1 VRQVTVTAPEGKGA
15 EVANLAFSVGIRDVS
30 LNSIRTLKS
39 DNSEQRKDHLEVE
52 TATPLAKAFVEKLA
66 ASSFFNIEEYSITLR
81 QPRSIYST
89 RDVRSLT
96 RPFVEPS
103 SDLFQELWQFSQIT
117 FGFIGRIYLGAV
129 LLAFGLV
136 DHRLLFMIAGLLF
149 IPLLPLMLGI
159 GFSLLTR
166 QWRLLGQSVLALVT
180 ATLLMAAGG
189 ITVALFSQ
197 PPIRYVEANSLVT
210 GFVVS
215 LVVGV
220 AAGLATTDDV
230 GRREMIGLAATAQ
243 VAIVPT
249 WFGLAAV
256 LGLPA
261 NDAVSVKQRALSL
274 LVNIAGII
282 VASLA
287 TYAALRMRGDSLR
300 AFQQNQTRDGVNS
313 SVPIRAAQGA
323 EIEAVRRSH

>member
-1 VRQVTVTAPEGKGA
+1 MRQVTVTAPEGKGSDVA
-15 EVANLAFSVGIRDVS
+15 EIAFSVGIRDVS
-30 LNSIRTLKS
+30 LSEIRALKS
-39 DNSEQRKDHLEVE
+39 DNSERRKDHLEME
-52 TATPLAKAFVEKLA
+52 TATHLAKAFVEKL
-66 ASSFFNIEEYSITLR
+66 SSSSIFNTEEYSITIR

-89 RDVRSLT
+89 RNIRSLT
-96 RPFVEPS
+96 RPLVEPS

-117 FGFIGRIYLGAV
+117 FGFIGRIYIGAV

-136 DHRLLFMIAGLLF
+136 DYRLLFMIAGLLF

-166 QWRLLGQSVLALVT
+166 QWRLLGQSFLALLT

-189 ITVALFSQ
+189 ATVALFSE
-197 PPIRYVEANSLVT
+197 PPIRYVEANSLLT
-210 GFVVS
+210 GFVIS
-215 LVVGV
+215 LAVGV
-220 AAGLATTDDV
+220 AAGLATSDDV

-261 NDAVSVKQRALSL
+261 NDSVSAKQRAMSL
-274 LVNIAGII
+274 GINVAGIVI
-282 VASLA
+282 ASFV
-287 TYAALRMRGDSLR
+287 TYAALRMRGESLR
-300 AFQQNQTRDGVNS
+300 AFNEPATRTS
-313 SVPIRAAQGA
+313 
-323 EIEAVRRSH
+323 E

>member
-1 VRQVTVTAPEGKGA
+1 LRQVTVTAPEGKGS
-15 EVANLAFSVGIRDVS
+15 EVAEIAFSVGIRDVS
-30 LNSIRTLKS
+30 LTSISALRS
-39 DNSEQRKDHLEVE
+39 DRSQKQKDHLEVE
-52 TATPLAKAFVEKLA
+52 TATHLAKAFVEKL
-66 ASSFFNIEEYSITLR
+66 SSSPIFNTEEYAITIR

-89 RDVRSLT
+89 RDIRSLT
-96 RPFVEPS
+96 QPLVEPS

-117 FGFIGRIYLGAV
+117 FGFVGRIYLGAV

-136 DHRLLFMIAGLLF
+136 DYRLLFMIAGLLF

-166 QWRLLGQSVLALVT
+166 QWRLLAQSSLALLT
-180 ATLLMAAGG
+180 ATILMAAGG
-189 ITVALFSQ
+189 VTVALFSN
-197 PPIRYVEANSLVT
+197 PPIRYVEANSLLT
-210 GFVVS
+210 GCVIS

-220 AAGLATTDDV
+220 AAGLATSDDV

-249 WFGLAAV
+249 WFGLSMV

-261 NDAVSVKQRALSL
+261 NAGASAKQRAISL
-274 LVNIAGII
+274 LINIAGII
-282 VASLA
+282 VASFA

-300 AFQQNQTRDGVNS
+300 AFKEAAERQDRRADGN
-313 SVPIRAAQGA
+313 G
-323 EIEAVRRSH
+323 